1 MDYSLRIYKNEYAE
15 LHLNFICKAFKVNL
29 ETEKVIEIV
38 GEQEQLEK
46 VMSGMFCTDEQFKA
60 LFPEYQTRKERD
72 EWTSKELET
81 LKKTIATTLCRVI
94 NQGEPSGEQFTKF
107 RDFYLNQLCK

>member
-1 MDYSLRIYKNEYAE
+1 
-15 LHLNFICKAFKVNL
+15 
-29 ETEKVIEIV
+29 
-38 GEQEQLEK
+38 
-46 VMSGMFCTDEQFKA
+46 MSGMFCTDEQFKA
-60 LFPEYQTRKERD
+60 LFPEYQTRKERE

>member
-60 LFPEYQTRKERD
+60 LFPEYQTRKERE

-81 LKKTIATTLCRVI
+81 LKKQSQQPFAGLSIRVSHPA
-94 NQGEPSGEQFTKF
+94 NNSPSFAIST
-107 RDFYLNQLCK
+107 